1 MLLISY
7 LHPTSKILNLQH
19 GKPMPQLFVHIQ
31 LYMYWYIWNTDLT
44 GYLIGKIFTDQLQ
57 ISIQY
62 PIPIDLIY
70 WKSTHIY
77 NFLAK

>member
-31 LYMYWYIWNTDLT
+31 LYMYRYIWNTDLT

-57 ISIQY
+57 I
-62 PIPIDLIY
+62 
-70 WKSTHIY
+70 
-77 NFLAK
+77 